1 MVVLEHPDLAILA
14 AELQAHGLRVS
25 LFHEPDLDDQLTALS
40 AEPAAWRRLSN
51 VKLAG

>member
-1 MVVLEHPDLAILA
+1 LVVLEHPDLTSLA
-14 AELQAHGLRVS
+14 AELQAHGLRVA

-51 VKLAG
+51 VRLAR